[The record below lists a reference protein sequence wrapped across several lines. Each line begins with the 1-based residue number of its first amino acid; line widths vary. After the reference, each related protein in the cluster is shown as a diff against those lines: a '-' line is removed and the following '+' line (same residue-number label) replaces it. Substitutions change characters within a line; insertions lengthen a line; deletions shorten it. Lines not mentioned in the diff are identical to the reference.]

1 MKKLNEII
9 GEEKYTAETT
19 KAKKDADGN
28 IVKEAIGQ
36 VELCVMQEFI
46 LRFFETIKKN
56 NKQWFLT
63 PEMAIY
69 FKLYIIFV

>member
-9 GEEKYTAETT
+9 GEEIYTVEST

-28 IVKEAIGQ
+28 IIKEAIGQ
-36 VELCVMQEFI
+36 VELCVMQEFV
-46 LRFFETIKKN
+46 LRYFETIKKN
-56 NKQWFLT
+56 EKKWFLS

-69 FKLYIIFV
+69 FKLYVIFV